1 MVKHPGANYHRM
13 AAEHHEKA
21 ALHHKKAAD
30 YYEAGNIQKAIIH
43 ADLAALYHRH
53 ANEHVFNKQEER
65 VEHHHERFY
74 S

>member
-1 MVKHPGANYHRM
+1 MGKHPGATYHRM

-30 YYEAGNIQKAIIH
+30 YYEAGDLKKALIH
-43 ADLAALYHRH
+43 AELAEVFHKQ
-53 ANEHVFNKQEER
+53 ANEHLYNKIEDR
-65 VEHHHERFY
+65 VEHHEQYF

>member
-30 YYEAGNIQKAIIH
+30 YYEAGNLQKAVIQ
-43 ADLAALYHRH
+43 ADLAAMYHKQ
-53 ANEHVFNKQEER
+53 ANEHVFNKQKDR
-65 VEHHHERFY
+65 IEHHEQYY

>member
-1 MVKHPGANYHRM
+1 MIKHPGANYHRM

-30 YYEAGNIQKAIIH
+30 YYEAGNLHKAMIH
-43 ADLAALYHRH
+43 ADLAAVYHKH
-53 ANEHVFNKQEER
+53 ADEHVFNKQDER
-65 VEHHHERFY
+65 VEHHEQYY

>member
-21 ALHHKKAAD
+21 ALHHKKAVD
-30 YYEAGNIQKAIIH
+30 YYEAGNLQKAVIQ
-43 ADLAALYHRH
+43 ADLAAMYHKQ
-53 ANEHVFNKQEER
+53 ANEHVFNKQEDR
-65 VEHHHERFY
+65 IEHHEQYY

>member
-53 ANEHVFNKQEER
+53 ANEHVFNKQEDI
-65 VEHHHERFY
+65 VEHHEQYY